1 MSLSRQ
7 HRFAGCVLAVSMT
20 AGCTSEAQRGTPSRP
35 LEVAGSADLSGPGP
49 AVPAATPLDGHARMV
64 AELASIRDRADEE
77 NRFQGGAQLRRA
89 RERLE
94 AVPADARAGRRTSA
108 QLLVALGELRLGNE
122 GVASTILTE
131 ALAAL
136 GSTDASWAE
145 DQRHYVL
152 YLLAVSSLRMAETMN
167 CCVQDMPD
175 SCIVPIRG
183 GGIHNNPEGSEG
195 AIGHLETLLAEID
208 ERHNLYLGARW
219 LLNVAYMTLDRYPDD
234 VAAPYRLP
242 VALFESNETFPPFV
256 NISASLGTN
265 TFSIGG
271 GVVSDDFDGDG
282 DMDVIVST
290 RDVEERLRYFV
301 NGGDGSF
308 EESGATAGF
317 EGILG
322 GINLVHADYDND
334 GLPDV
339 YVLRGGWLSTPSR
352 HPNSLLKNL
361 GEGRFRDVT
370 FEAGLGEDPRPSQS
384 AAWADYDNDGDLDLY
399 VCDELP
405 TSEGGAAGQLFQNQ
419 GDGTFKDV
427 AAAAG
432 VLNAAHSKGAAW
444 GDIDGDDDP
453 DLFVS
458 NFQQPN
464 LLFENQ
470 GDGTFVNIAAEAGV
484 EEPRGSVV
492 SWFWDYDN
500 DGSLDLFVPDFGAD
514 MPDIAAA
521 ALGLEPEAG
530 PPRLFKGDGRG
541 GFESVGADMGLTGP
555 IAPLGANFSD
565 ADGDGYLDMYI
576 GTGGADFDQL
586 MPNRFFRNDGGERLV
601 DATISARLGHIQK
614 GHAVSFADFDN
625 DGDNDIFQQIG
636 GAYIADKYADALY
649 VNPGHGNAWISV
661 KLVGTTTNRSAI
673 GARITAEVV
682 AGDSRR
688 TIVRWVTAGGSYGGN
703 PLTQLIGIGAA
714 DRLEK
719 LTVHWPRSGTDQVF
733 ANVAANAHVQ
743 ITEGE
748 SDLVARDAPRF
759 AFPMPGADEPHRTA
773 PAGL

>member
-1 MSLSRQ
+1 MSVKL
-7 HRFAGCVLAVSMT
+7 AACVVAVGIT
-20 AGCTSEAQRGTPSRP
+20 AGCTSEPQRGLPSSP
-35 LEVAGSADLSGPGP
+35 P
-49 AVPAATPLDGHARMV
+49 AAEKAAVRRVPATTTSPATPPDGHTRMV
-64 AELASIRDRADEE
+64 AALASIRDHADEE
-77 NRFQGGAQLRRA
+77 NRFQGGAQLRQA
-89 RERLE
+89 REWLA
-94 AVPADARAGRRTSA
+94 AVPQDAPAGRRTSS
-108 QLLVALGELRLGNE
+108 QLLVALNELRLGNE
-122 GVASTILTE
+122 AVASTILTE
-131 ALAAL
+131 ALATL
-136 GSTDASWAE
+136 VSTHEPWAV
-145 DQRHYVL
+145 DQRQYTL

-183 GGIHNNPEGSEG
+183 GGIHSNPEGSEG
-195 AIGHLETLLAEID
+195 AIVHLEKLLAEID

-219 LLNVAYMTLDRYPDD
+219 LLNIAYMTLDRYPDD
-234 VAAPYRLP
+234 VPEPYRLP
-242 VALFESNETFPPFV
+242 VALFESDETFPPFV
-256 NISASLGTN
+256 NISAGLGTN

-271 GVVSDDFDGDG
+271 GAVADDFDGDG
-282 DMDVIVST
+282 DMDIIVST
-290 RDVEERLRYFV
+290 RDVTERLRYFV
-301 NGGDGSF
+301 NSGDGSF
-308 EESGATAGF
+308 EESGVRAGL

-361 GEGRFRDVT
+361 GDGRFRDVT
-370 FEAGLGEDPRPSQS
+370 FEAGLGEDPRPSQA

-405 TSEGGAAGQLFQNQ
+405 VSEGGATGQLFQNQ
-419 GDGTFKDV
+419 GDGTFTDV
-427 AAAAG
+427 TAAAG
-432 VLNAAHSKGAAW
+432 VLNTAHSKGAVW

-464 LLFENQ
+464 LLFKNR

-484 EEPRGSVV
+484 EEPRGSIV
-492 SWFWDYDN
+492 SWFWDFDN

-514 MPDIAAA
+514 MPDIAAD

-541 GFESVGADMGLTGP
+541 GFESVGSGLGLTGP
-555 IAPLGANFSD
+555 LAPLGANFSD

-586 MPNRFFRNDGGERLV
+586 MPNRFFRNEGGKRLV
-601 DATISARLGHIQK
+601 DTTISARLGHIQK
-614 GHAVSFADFDN
+614 GHAVAFADFDN

-636 GAYIADKYADALY
+636 GSYIADKYADALY
-649 VNPGHGNAWISV
+649 VNPGHGNRWLSV

-673 GARITAEVV
+673 GARITAEVEED
-682 AGDSRR
+682 GHRR
-688 TIVRWVTAGGSYGGN
+688 TIVRWVTSGGSYGGN
-703 PLTQLIGIGAA
+703 PLTQLIGIGNSE
-714 DRLEK
+714 RVER
-719 LTVHWPRSGTDQVF
+719 LTVHWPGGEADQVF
-733 ANVAANAHVQ
+733 TNVAANAHIQ
-743 ITEGE
+743 LTEGE
-748 SDLVARDAPRF
+748 ANFVTKHVPHF
-759 AFPMPGADEPHRTA
+759 AFPSGPPG
-773 PAGL
+773 L

>member
-1 MSLSRQ
+1 MSLKQIRTGLVV
-7 HRFAGCVLAVSMT
+7 GCMT
-20 AGCTSEAQRGTPSRP
+20 VACTSEPQRGVPSTP
-35 LEVAGSADLSGPGP
+35 LAVAEPADLGAP
-49 AVPAATPLDGHARMV
+49 APASKLAVPLDGHARMV
-64 AELASIRDRADEE
+64 AALADIRDHADED
-77 NRFQGGAQLRRA
+77 NRFQGGAQLRQARA
-89 RERLE
+89 WLA
-94 AVPADARAGRRTSA
+94 AVPDDAPAGRRTST
-108 QLLVALGELRLGNE
+108 QLLVALNELRLGND
-122 GVASTILTE
+122 GVASKILTE
-131 ALAAL
+131 ALATL
-136 GSTDASWAE
+136 GSTRESWAV
-145 DQRHYVL
+145 DQRQYTL
-152 YLLAVSSLRMAETMN
+152 YLLAVSSLRLAETMN
-167 CCVQDMPD
+167 CCVQDMPE

-195 AIGHLETLLAEID
+195 AIVHLEKLLAEID

-219 LLNVAYMTLDRYPDD
+219 LLNIAYMTLDRYPDD
-234 VAAPYRLP
+234 VPEPYRLP
-242 VALFESNETFPPFV
+242 VALFESDETFPPFV
-256 NISASLGTN
+256 NLSASLGTN

-290 RDVEERLRYFV
+290 RDVGERIRYFV
-301 NGGDGSF
+301 NGGDGTF
-308 EESGATAGF
+308 EESGASAGL

-339 YVLRGGWLSTPSR
+339 YVLRGGWLSSPSR

-361 GEGRFRDVT
+361 GNGQFRDVT
-370 FEAGLGEDPRPSQS
+370 FEAGLGEDPRPSQA

-405 TSEGGAAGQLFQNQ
+405 ASEGGATGQLFQNQ
-419 GDGTFKDV
+419 GDGTFTDV

-432 VLNAAHSKGAAW
+432 VLNTAHSKGAVW
-444 GDIDGDDDP
+444 GDIDGDDYP

-464 LLFENQ
+464 LLFKNL

-492 SWFWDYDN
+492 SWFWDFDN

-514 MPDIAAA
+514 MPDIAAD

-530 PPRLFKGDGRG
+530 PPRLYKGNGRG
-541 GFESVGADMGLTGP
+541 GFASVGAQMGLTGP

-565 ADGDGYLDMYI
+565 ADGDGFLDMYI

-586 MPNRFFRNDGGERLV
+586 MPNRFFRNDGGVRLV

-614 GHAVSFADFDN
+614 GHAVAFADFDN

-636 GAYIADKYADALY
+636 GSYIADKYADALY
-649 VNPGHGNAWISV
+649 VNPGHGNDWLSV

-673 GARITAEVV
+673 GARITAEVE
-682 AGDSRR
+682 GSERR
-688 TIVRWVTAGGSYGGN
+688 TIVRWVTSGGSYGGN
-703 PLTQLIGIGAA
+703 PFTQLIGIGKSE
-714 DRLEK
+714 RLTR
-719 LTVHWPRSGTDQVF
+719 LTVHWPGSKADQVF
-733 ANVAANAHVQ
+733 ENVAANAHIQ

-748 SDLVARDAPRF
+748 TDFATLDVPRF
-759 AFPMPGADEPHRTA
+759 DFPNA
-773 PAGL
+773 PVGP